1 MKFDFTPTDIVSK
14 HGAMTT
20 IQCLEYFPGSTKKL
34 IDAKLRQAFRVGKL
48 KRRIDESC
56 SSNRASYIYYDS
68 SGQAGSAEP
77 EHCVILRTLGKP
89 LEQTS
94 EIY

>member
-1 MKFDFTPTDIVSK
+1 MNSEYTVLEIVSR

-20 IQCLEYFPGSTKKL
+20 VQCMEYFPGASKKM
-34 IDAKLRQAFRVGKL
+34 IDSKLRQAFRVGRL
-48 KRRIDESC
+48 ARRIDGSC
-56 SSNRASYIYYDS
+56 SSNRASYIYYDAHGRAS
-68 SGQAGSAEP
+68 DIEP